1 MTAKRYILRDANPG
15 SPPKLNPVTP
25 TYNDMLNPKIQ
36 DALNAQINA
45 EFWSAYFYM
54 SMAVHF
60 ESTAFRG
67 MANWF
72 KVQWHE
78 EIAHAEILMNYLIAR
93 GGKVTL
99 EPVGAVPNDWD
110 EPLAAFEATLDHEQK
125 VTAAF
130 NKLYALA
137 EKEHDYATRGRL
149 DWFISEQVEEEETVQ
164 TLIERLKLVGKD
176 GMALFMIDQE
186 LSSRSYTTP
195 EPLN

>member
-1 MTAKRYILRDANPG
+1 MLT
-15 SPPKLNPVTP
+15 PK
-25 TYNDMLNPKIQ
+25 MQ

-60 ESTAFRG
+60 EGTAFRG

-78 EIAHAEILMNYLIAR
+78 EIAHAEILMNYVIAR

-99 EPVGAVPNDWD
+99 EPVAAVPNDWN
-110 EPLAAFEATLDHEQK
+110 EPLAAFEATLAHEQK
-125 VTAAF
+125 VTEAF

-137 EKEHDYATRGRL
+137 VSENDYATRCRL

-186 LSSRSYTTP
+186 LSSRAYTTP
-195 EPLN
+195 DPLN